1 MKRKTDMDQK
11 GFTLLEAL
19 VAMSIL
25 TISLLSAIMTTC
37 YVIKSNAMSKNMTF
51 AVNLA
56 QNKIDDLKI
65 ADYTSGIA
73 GSTETDID
81 ENGASGGIF
90 DRTVTVVSENITLE
104 YKTVEVKID
113 WNDYSSRQLVLKTII
128 AK

>member
-1 MKRKTDMDQK
+1 
-11 GFTLLEAL
+11 
-19 VAMSIL
+19 MSIL